1 MTELVEVA
9 RAGGSLAAAADARTR
24 LLIDGFLH
32 QAGPPPAR
40 FAWVLLGSHARGE
53 LHCASDQ
60 DHALFWE
67 KAPTGSYAA
76 DLAATVIDGL
86 EQFGMRRCDG
96 GYMADKWSYSV
107 ADWADILRERVN
119 APTPDAIVDADV
131 FLDIRPLTAGVDVA
145 PALAELASE
154 SPRLLHGL
162 AIAANSFPTPL
173 HAFGRL
179 PKGEVDLKKTGLAP
193 TVLLARLYGLRAHST
208 AVSTDQRLAEAA
220 PVLGEELSDR
230 LNGREFNDLYFR
242 LDDDSEMY
250 FAVAGGPA
258 LFLVFVDVAGE
269 RFHEAIDSQAPAHM
283 VELVVGGQ
291 QGTFDRRDLIDRP
304 SAIVAF
310 KTYFETGKLAPS
322 LSWRTR

>member
-230 LNGREFNDLYFR
+230 LRSGYALLTDLRLRNQLRQIEQREYVTDR
-242 LDDDSEMY
+242 LDPDELPDDE
-250 FAVAGGPA
+250 
-258 LFLVFVDVAGE
+258 
-269 RFHEAIDSQAPAHM
+269 HEALREAFRAIRSAQN
-283 VELVVGGQ
+283 VTSV
-291 QGTFDRRDLIDRP
+291 TFRTDL
-304 SAIVAF
+304 
-310 KTYFETGKLAPS
+310 
-322 LSWRTR
+322 

>member
-1 MTELVEVA
+1 VTELVEVA

-230 LNGREFNDLYFR
+230 LRSGYALLTDLRLRNQLRQIEQREYVTDR
-242 LDDDSEMY
+242 LDPDELPDDE
-250 FAVAGGPA
+250 
-258 LFLVFVDVAGE
+258 
-269 RFHEAIDSQAPAHM
+269 HEALREAFRAIRSAQN
-283 VELVVGGQ
+283 VTSV
-291 QGTFDRRDLIDRP
+291 TFRTDL
-304 SAIVAF
+304 
-310 KTYFETGKLAPS
+310 
-322 LSWRTR
+322 

>member
-1 MTELVEVA
+1 MTELVDVA

-67 KAPTGSYAA
+67 NAPTGGYAA

-96 GYMADKWSYSV
+96 GYMADRWSYSV

-162 AIAANSFPTPL
+162 AVAANSFPTPL

-193 TVLLARLYGLRAHST
+193 TVLLARLYGLRAYST

-230 LNGREFNDLYFR
+230 LRSGYALLTDLRLRNQLRQIEQREYVTDR
-242 LDDDSEMY
+242 LDPDELADDE
-250 FAVAGGPA
+250 
-258 LFLVFVDVAGE
+258 
-269 RFHEAIDSQAPAHM
+269 HEALREAFRAIRSAQN
-283 VELVVGGQ
+283 VTSV
-291 QGTFDRRDLIDRP
+291 TFRTDL
-304 SAIVAF
+304 
-310 KTYFETGKLAPS
+310 
-322 LSWRTR
+322 

>member
-32 QAGPPPAR
+32 QAGPPPVR

-179 PKGEVDLKKTGLAP
+179 PKGEVDLKTTGVAP

-220 PVLGEELSDR
+220 SVLGEELSDR
-230 LNGREFNDLYFR
+230 LRSGYALLTDLRLRNQLRQIEQREYVTDR
-242 LDDDSEMY
+242 LDPDELPDDE
-250 FAVAGGPA
+250 
-258 LFLVFVDVAGE
+258 
-269 RFHEAIDSQAPAHM
+269 HEALREAFRAIRSAQN
-283 VELVVGGQ
+283 VTSV
-291 QGTFDRRDLIDRP
+291 TFRTDL
-304 SAIVAF
+304 
-310 KTYFETGKLAPS
+310 
-322 LSWRTR
+322 

>member
-162 AIAANSFPTPL
+162 AIAANSFPTPC
-173 HAFGRL
+173 
-179 PKGEVDLKKTGLAP
+179 T
-193 TVLLARLYGLRAHST
+193 
-208 AVSTDQRLAEAA
+208 
-220 PVLGEELSDR
+220 
-230 LNGREFNDLYFR
+230 
-242 LDDDSEMY
+242 
-250 FAVAGGPA
+250 
-258 LFLVFVDVAGE
+258 
-269 RFHEAIDSQAPAHM
+269 
-283 VELVVGGQ
+283 
-291 QGTFDRRDLIDRP
+291 P
-304 SAIVAF
+304 SADCRRARW
-310 KTYFETGKLAPS
+310 T
-322 LSWRTR
+322 

>member
-193 TVLLARLYGLRAHST
+193 TVLLARLYGLRAYST

-230 LNGREFNDLYFR
+230 LRSGYALLTDLRLRNQLRQIEQREYVTDR
-242 LDDDSEMY
+242 LDPDELPDDE
-250 FAVAGGPA
+250 
-258 LFLVFVDVAGE
+258 
-269 RFHEAIDSQAPAHM
+269 HEALREAFRAIRSAQN
-283 VELVVGGQ
+283 VTSV
-291 QGTFDRRDLIDRP
+291 TFRTDL
-304 SAIVAF
+304 
-310 KTYFETGKLAPS
+310 
-322 LSWRTR
+322 

>member
-96 GYMADKWSYSV
+96 GYMADMWSYSV

-193 TVLLARLYGLRAHST
+193 TVLLARLYGLRAYST

-220 PVLGEELSDR
+220 SVLGEELSDR
-230 LNGREFNDLYFR
+230 LRSGYALLTDLRLRNQLRQIEQREYVTDR
-242 LDDDSEMY
+242 LDPDELPDDE
-250 FAVAGGPA
+250 
-258 LFLVFVDVAGE
+258 
-269 RFHEAIDSQAPAHM
+269 HEALREAFRAIRSAQN
-283 VELVVGGQ
+283 VTSV
-291 QGTFDRRDLIDRP
+291 TFRTDL
-304 SAIVAF
+304 
-310 KTYFETGKLAPS
+310 
-322 LSWRTR
+322 

>member
-162 AIAANSFPTPL
+162 AVAANSFPTPL

-220 PVLGEELSDR
+220 SVLGEELSDR
-230 LNGREFNDLYFR
+230 LRSGYALLTDLRLRNQLRQIEQREYVTDR
-242 LDDDSEMY
+242 LDPDELPDDE
-250 FAVAGGPA
+250 
-258 LFLVFVDVAGE
+258 
-269 RFHEAIDSQAPAHM
+269 HEALREAFRAIRSAQN
-283 VELVVGGQ
+283 VTSV
-291 QGTFDRRDLIDRP
+291 TFRTDL
-304 SAIVAF
+304 
-310 KTYFETGKLAPS
+310 
-322 LSWRTR
+322 

>member
-162 AIAANSFPTPL
+162 AVAANSFPTPL

-230 LNGREFNDLYFR
+230 LRSGYALLTDLRLRNQLRQIEQREYVTDR
-242 LDDDSEMY
+242 LDPDELPDDE
-250 FAVAGGPA
+250 
-258 LFLVFVDVAGE
+258 
-269 RFHEAIDSQAPAHM
+269 HEALREAFRAIRSAQN
-283 VELVVGGQ
+283 VTSV
-291 QGTFDRRDLIDRP
+291 TFRTDL
-304 SAIVAF
+304 
-310 KTYFETGKLAPS
+310 
-322 LSWRTR
+322 

>member
-193 TVLLARLYGLRAHST
+193 TVLLARLYGLRAYST

-220 PVLGEELSDR
+220 SVLGEELSDR
-230 LNGREFNDLYFR
+230 LRSGYALLTDLRLRNQLRQIEQREYVTDR
-242 LDDDSEMY
+242 LDPDELPDDE
-250 FAVAGGPA
+250 
-258 LFLVFVDVAGE
+258 
-269 RFHEAIDSQAPAHM
+269 HEALREAFRAIRSAQN
-283 VELVVGGQ
+283 VTSV
-291 QGTFDRRDLIDRP
+291 TFRTDL
-304 SAIVAF
+304 
-310 KTYFETGKLAPS
+310 
-322 LSWRTR
+322 

>member
-1 MTELVEVA
+1 MTGLVEVA
-9 RAGGSLAAAADARTR
+9 QAGGSLVAAADACTR

-32 QAGPPPAR
+32 QVGPPPAR

-67 KAPTGSYAA
+67 TPAAAATSYAR
-76 DLAATVIDGL
+76 DLAHVVIEGL
-86 EQFGMRRCDG
+86 AEFGMRRCDG

-131 FLDIRPLTAGVDVA
+131 FLDVRPLTRGVDVG
-145 PALAELASE
+145 PALAELAAGAD

-162 AIAANSFPTPL
+162 ATAANSFPTPL

-193 TVLLARLYGLRAHST
+193 IVLLARLYGLRAHST
-208 AVSTDQRLAEAA
+208 AVATEQRLVDAA
-220 PVLGEELSDR
+220 PVLGEELSARLQEGYRLLTDLRLRNQLRQIELRQYLTDR
-230 LNGREFNDLYFR
+230 LDPESLPDEEHDALREAFRAIRNAQNVTSVTFRTDL
-242 LDDDSEMY
+242 
-250 FAVAGGPA
+250 
-258 LFLVFVDVAGE
+258 
-269 RFHEAIDSQAPAHM
+269 
-283 VELVVGGQ
+283 
-291 QGTFDRRDLIDRP
+291 
-304 SAIVAF
+304 
-310 KTYFETGKLAPS
+310 
-322 LSWRTR
+322 

>member
-162 AIAANSFPTPL
+162 AVAANSFPTPL

-193 TVLLARLYGLRAHST
+193 TVLLARLYGLRAYST

-220 PVLGEELSDR
+220 SVLGEELSDR
-230 LNGREFNDLYFR
+230 LRSGYALLTDLRLRNQLRQIEQREYVTDR
-242 LDDDSEMY
+242 LDPDELPDDE
-250 FAVAGGPA
+250 
-258 LFLVFVDVAGE
+258 
-269 RFHEAIDSQAPAHM
+269 HEALREAFRAIRSAQN
-283 VELVVGGQ
+283 VTSV
-291 QGTFDRRDLIDRP
+291 TFRTDL
-304 SAIVAF
+304 
-310 KTYFETGKLAPS
+310 
-322 LSWRTR
+322 

>member
-1 MTELVEVA
+1 MTGLVEVA
-9 RAGGSLAAAADARTR
+9 QAGGSLVAAADACTR

-32 QAGPPPAR
+32 QVGPPLAR

-67 KAPTGSYAA
+67 TPAAAATSYAR
-76 DLAATVIDGL
+76 DLAHVVIEGL
-86 EQFGMRRCDG
+86 SEFGMRRCDG

-131 FLDIRPLTAGVDVA
+131 FLDVRPLTRGVDVG
-145 PALAELASE
+145 PALAELAAGAD

-162 AIAANSFPTPL
+162 ATAANSFPTPL

-193 TVLLARLYGLRAHST
+193 IVLLARLYSLRAHST
-208 AVSTDQRLAEAA
+208 AVATEQRLTDAA
-220 PVLGEELSDR
+220 PVLGEELSARLQEGYRLLTDLRLRNQLRQIELRQYLTDR
-230 LNGREFNDLYFR
+230 LDPESLPDEEHDALREAFRAIRNAQNVTSVTFRTDL
-242 LDDDSEMY
+242 
-250 FAVAGGPA
+250 
-258 LFLVFVDVAGE
+258 
-269 RFHEAIDSQAPAHM
+269 
-283 VELVVGGQ
+283 
-291 QGTFDRRDLIDRP
+291 
-304 SAIVAF
+304 
-310 KTYFETGKLAPS
+310 
-322 LSWRTR
+322 